1 MRPFLI
7 ALLALAAAAPLRASE
22 RPSERPSPAVGG
34 VAGAV
39 HPLHMT
45 YGRVAVDGATVL
57 VSVRFFKDD
66 LTDALRDFTRR
77 GDDLALAVTPELD
90 AIALR
95 YFNARLSVVANGTN
109 LTARLV
115 GSAEA
120 AETWTYRVEY
130 RATQPV
136 RTLRLRNRLLFET
149 FPDQQNVV
157 KTAVFPSGHEDTI
170 LFLHD
175 EDTHDVRI

>member
-1 MRPFLI
+1 MRLFLI
-7 ALLALAAAAPLRASE
+7 ATLALTAAAPLRASD
-22 RPSERPSPAVGG
+22 RLPTPSVRGASE
-34 VAGAV
+34 AV

-77 GDDLALAVTPELD
+77 GDDLTLAVTPELD

-95 YFNARLSVVANGTN
+95 YLNAHLGIVANGAN

-115 GSAEA
+115 GSGEA

-157 KTAVFPSGHEDTI
+157 KTAVFPSGREDTI
-170 LFLHD
+170 LFLPSEDAHD
-175 EDTHDVRI
+175 IRI